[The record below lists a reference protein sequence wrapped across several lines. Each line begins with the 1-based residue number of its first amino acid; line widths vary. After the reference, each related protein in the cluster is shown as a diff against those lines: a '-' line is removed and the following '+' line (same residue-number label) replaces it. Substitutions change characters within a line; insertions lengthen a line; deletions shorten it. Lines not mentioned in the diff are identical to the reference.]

1 MTTDYKTNPDYI
13 AARRRGIRFGLSA
26 LFSFWYLFAVFAV
39 LVNVLGL
46 YTLYF
51 VMASPFIG
59 IAFAIVCLYFSI
71 KNRNIALQIRYPD
84 TSGVKPGSE
93 TSFENG
99 YDSPLP
105 K

>member
-13 AARRRGIRFGLSA
+13 AARRRGIRFGISA

-39 LVNVLGL
+39 LVNVLGI

-51 VMASPFIG
+51 VMASPLIG

-84 TSGVKPGSE
+84 TNGVKPATEIVSE
-93 TSFENG
+93 TV
-99 YDSPLP
+99 DDQQLP

>member
-13 AARRRGIRFGLSA
+13 KARSRGIKFGLSA

-39 LVNVLGL
+39 LVNFIGL

-59 IAFAIVCLYFSI
+59 LAITIVCLYFSI

-84 TSGVKPGSE
+84 TNGVKPVVD
-93 TSFENG
+93 TPFENP
-99 YDSPLP
+99 DNSSLP